1 MIFWMGYAAAVG
13 LLLAA
18 GGWAG
23 ERLCETMGWPRR
35 FPWIVALTLAV
46 VIPLTARAPAPVL
59 QITAPAP
66 SPITSVVVAVNESV
80 SPNPGPG
87 LERAALVAWGGASLA
102 TLALFGT
109 ILGLM
114 ARSRRRWPR
123 RSVDGEEV
131 YVSEGFGPALVGV
144 TRPSVVIPEWL
155 FCASAQAGSVA
166 ILHEREHARAGDH
179 LTLLYGALIAAVF
192 PWSPAVWWMV
202 RNLRGAV
209 EIDCDRRVIA
219 SGIAADD
226 YGKLLLAIGVGQHRR
241 WVFTP
246 ALVESRH
253 SLERRLKVMAA
264 KKMKWSPLRAVTLAG
279 LTVAALVVACD
290 TNAPTAI
297 DDALLEVLANPEA
310 AADGDGAEPASSAR
324 NLLIERMNE
333 GPQPLIFIDGV
344 EVTSADGSLRAGTYT
359 VTTGG
364 GDPYSPLSSLNPDD
378 IDRIEVTKGA
388 AAVGLHGERGEGGV
402 IQIFTKEPSEP
413 SASDTPPNSSEAGF
427 AVATDNF
434 ELVIPGHARDRAL
447 ELRQARDRL
456 PGKLAPPS
464 PTDMGA
470 ADKFFDPASSTVDL
484 RASFGDG
491 PRPLIFVDE
500 VEVPSSVGSPLDSLD
515 PEDIDRIEVIKGGA
529 ATALYG
535 ARAAEGIIYIY
546 LKESR

>member
-344 EVTSADGSLRAGTYT
+344 EVTSTDVSGHSSLNSS
-359 VTTGG
+359 
-364 GDPYSPLSSLNPDD
+364 DPYSPLNSLNPDD
-378 IDRIEVTKGA
+378 IERIEVIKGA
-388 AAVGLHGERGEGGV
+388 AAAALFGDRAEEGV
-402 IQIFTKEPSEP
+402 IQIFTKKSDAPSLNPGPLSDARNDGLDDAMGRVRATISETGVGMRLTLEGNRE
-413 SASDTPPNSSEAGF
+413 SASRAEIDLGPKDRPATLHLANGF
-427 AVATDNF
+427 IRAWTLSIAVDST
-434 ELVIPGHARDRAL
+434 
-447 ELRQARDRL
+447 QA
-456 PGKLAPPS
+456 
-464 PTDMGA
+464 
-470 ADKFFDPASSTVDL
+470 
-484 RASFGDG
+484 DG
-491 PRPLIFVDE
+491 
-500 VEVPSSVGSPLDSLD
+500 
-515 PEDIDRIEVIKGGA
+515 
-529 ATALYG
+529 
-535 ARAAEGIIYIY
+535 
-546 LKESR
+546 

>member
-1 MIFWMGYAAAVG
+1 MIFWMGYAAVVG

-46 VIPLTARAPAPVL
+46 VIPLSARVPAPVFE
-59 QITAPAP
+59 ITAPAP
-66 SPITSVVVAVNESV
+66 SPITSVIGAVSEPV
-80 SPNPGPG
+80 SPSPGPG
-87 LERAALVAWGGASLA
+87 LERAALVGWGAASLA
-102 TLALFGT
+102 TLVLFSA
-109 ILGLM
+109 ILGVM

-131 YVSEGFGPALVGV
+131 YVSEGFGPALIGV

-155 FCASAQAGSVA
+155 FCASARAGSVA
-166 ILHEREHARAGDH
+166 VLHEREHARAGDH

-241 WVFTP
+241 WVFAP

-310 AADGDGAEPASSAR
+310 AADADGAEPASSAR

-333 GPQPLIFIDGV
+333 GPRPLIFIDGV

>member
-1 MIFWMGYAAAVG
+1 MIFWMGYAAVVG

-18 GGWAG
+18 GAWAG

-46 VIPLTARAPAPVL
+46 VIPLSARAPEPVL
-59 QITAPAP
+59 EVTAPAP
-66 SPITSVVVAVNESV
+66 SPITAVVVTAAPSV
-80 SPNPGPG
+80 PSAPGTG

-123 RSVDGEEV
+123 RSVDGEQV
-131 YVSEGFGPALVGV
+131 YVSEGFGPALIGV

-155 FCASAQAGSVA
+155 FCASARAGSVA

-202 RNLRGAV
+202 RSLRDAV
-209 EIDCDRRVIA
+209 EIDCDQRVIA
-219 SGIAADD
+219 SGIPAGD
-226 YGKLLLAIGVGQHRR
+226 YGQLLLAIGVGQHRR

-264 KKMKWSPLRAVTLAG
+264 KKMKWSPLRAAGLAG
-279 LTVAALVVACD
+279 VTVGALLVACD
-290 TNAPTAI
+290 ADAPTGI
-297 DDALLEVLANPEA
+297 DDALLDALANPEA
-310 AADGDGAEPASSAR
+310 EADGDVPGNPVPTAVEIR
-324 NLLIERMNE
+324 GKLQHYER
-333 GPQPLIFIDGV
+333 QPLIFVDGV
-344 EVTSADGSLRAGTYT
+344 EVQAGF
-359 VTTGG
+359 
-364 GDPYSPLSSLNPDD
+364 SSLDSLNADD
-378 IDRIEVTKGA
+378 IESIEVIKGE
-388 AAVGLHGERGEGGV
+388 AAVGLHGERGEQGV
-402 IQIFTKEPSEP
+402 IQIFTKEPPEP
-413 SASDTPPNSSEAGF
+413 SASDTPPPNSSELGF
-427 AVATDNF
+427 AVAADNF
-434 ELVIPGHARDRAL
+434 ELVFPGHAGDRIL
-447 ELRQARDRL
+447 ELREFRDRL
-456 PGKLAPPS
+456 EGTPGKLAPPL

-470 ADKFFDPASSTVDL
+470 ADPSFDPASSTVDL

-491 PRPLIFVDE
+491 PRPLIFIDD
-500 VEVPSSVGSPLDSLD
+500 VEVPSSVDSPLQSLNPD
-515 PEDIDRIEVIKGGA
+515 DIDRIEVIKGGA

-535 ARAAEGIIYIY
+535 ARAAEGIIHIY